1 MSETQQQDSTFQEA
15 LGRLEEIV
23 TEVRK
28 KDTDLDRSLELLEEG
43 VALANV
49 CTEKIDHTRI
59 FSQEQE
65 QGEQEVLAGDGEL
78 S

>member
-1 MSETQQQDSTFQEA
+1 MIQEEATFESA
-15 LGRLEEIV
+15 LGRLEEIL

-28 KDTDLDRSLELLEEG
+28 KETDLDRSLQLLEEG

-59 FSQEQE
+59 FGPEAEPQEQD
-65 QGEQEVLAGDGEL
+65 VLVSEAEL

>member
-1 MSETQQQDSTFQEA
+1 MSEQDSSFTEA

-23 TEVRK
+23 VEVRN
-28 KDTDLDRSLELLEEG
+28 KDTDLERSLELLEEG

-59 FSQEQE
+59 FAEEQAASQQE
-65 QGEQEVLAGDGEL
+65 APAGDSEL

>member
-1 MSETQQQDSTFQEA
+1 MTEQDVTFQQA

-28 KDTDLDRSLELLEEG
+28 KETDLDRSLELLEEG
-43 VALANV
+43 VQLANI
-49 CTEKIDHTRI
+49 CTEKIDHTRMLGR
-59 FSQEQE
+59 EPD
-65 QGEQEVLAGDGEL
+65 GDGEQKVPAGEGEL

>member
-1 MSETQQQDSTFQEA
+1 MTDIQQQDPTFREA

-23 TEVRK
+23 SEVK
-28 KDTDLDRSLELLEEG
+28 KKETDLDRSLELLEEG

-59 FSQEQE
+59 VGQEQE
-65 QGEQEVLAGDGEL
+65 QGEQEALAGESEL

>member
-1 MSETQQQDSTFQEA
+1 MKSERDLTFQQA

-23 TEVRK
+23 EEVRK

-43 VALANV
+43 IQLAGV
-49 CTEKIDHTRI
+49 CTEKIDQTRMLA
-59 FSQEQE
+59 EE
-65 QGEQEVLAGDGEL
+65 AEPGAEQEVLAGDGGV

>member
-1 MSETQQQDSTFQEA
+1 MEQAESTFEDA
-15 LGRLEEIV
+15 LTRLEEIV

-43 VALANV
+43 VTLANV

-59 FSQEQE
+59 F
-65 QGEQEVLAGDGEL
+65 AGDQETGEREVQSGEGQL
-78 S
+78 P